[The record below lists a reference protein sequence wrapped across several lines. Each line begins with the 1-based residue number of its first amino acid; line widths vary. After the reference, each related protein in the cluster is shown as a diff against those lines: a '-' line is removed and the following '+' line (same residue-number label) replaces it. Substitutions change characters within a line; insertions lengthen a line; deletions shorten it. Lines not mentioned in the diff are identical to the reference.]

1 MTRSHMDKYP
11 INVNRV
17 NKEFTNWILKFY
29 KWAGIKLG
37 VFHTM
42 EEAAIARSAALQ
54 TANAIYGDTGFT
66 ELHGLSA

>member
-1 MTRSHMDKYP
+1 MNKYP

-17 NKEFTNWILKFY
+17 NKEFVNGILKFH

-37 VFHTM
+37 VFHTI
-42 EEAAIARSAALQ
+42 EEAVIARSAALQ
-54 TANAIYGDTGFT
+54 TANVIYCDTGFT